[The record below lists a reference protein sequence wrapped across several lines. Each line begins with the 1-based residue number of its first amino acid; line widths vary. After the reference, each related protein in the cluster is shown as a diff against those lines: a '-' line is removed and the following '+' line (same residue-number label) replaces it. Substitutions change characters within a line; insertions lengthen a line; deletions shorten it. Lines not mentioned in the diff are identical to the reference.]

1 MSALKQSE
9 RDLREGLEWRGD
21 RLPKETAFL
30 AVMRETVSC
39 SSGRV
44 GKLLRKI
51 DRVLEI
57 SAELLRERGQSP
69 AELTAVERQQA
80 VVYAMV
86 GPDFGGYL
94 PGFATQQPAD
104 FYIDD
109 RCGPTLYPRRAVYAA
124 VAKLRDLAEQ
134 AGIDPHNVP
143 SAPSFHNYGAW

>member
-21 RLPKETAFL
+21 RLAKETAFL

-57 SAELLRERGQSP
+57 SGELLRERGQSP

-80 VVYAMV
+80 VVYARI
-86 GPDFGGYL
+86 GPDFGFL
-94 PGFATQQPAD
+94 PRFATQQPAD

-109 RCGPTLYPRRAVYAA
+109 RCGRTLYPRRAVYAA
-124 VAKLRDLAEQ
+124 VEKLRDLAEQ
-134 AGIDPHNVP
+134 AGIDPHKVP
-143 SAPSFHNYGAW
+143 SVPDFHNCGAW